1 MDLGPHRRAVI
12 ADKQHHQRHL
22 EKTIQSLRL
31 PVKKEGRSFQA
42 SRRSSSK
49 DKGVEVSGVGGG
61 GGVVQARPEA
71 GGAVEVELDQARE
84 ESPFSPEPFLPRMVR
99 VMLLSQHSDL

>member
-61 GGVVQARPEA
+61 GGSCASKTRGRRGSR
-71 GGAVEVELDQARE
+71 GGAGPGQGRKPFQPRAL
-84 ESPFSPEPFLPRMVR
+84 SP
-99 VMLLSQHSDL
+99 